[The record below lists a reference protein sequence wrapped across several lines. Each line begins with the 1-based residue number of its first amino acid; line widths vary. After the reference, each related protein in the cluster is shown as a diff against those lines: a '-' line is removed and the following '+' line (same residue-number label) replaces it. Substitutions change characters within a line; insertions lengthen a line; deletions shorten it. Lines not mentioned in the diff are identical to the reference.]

1 MKKVNLIL
9 LGSTDLTYSIAKK
22 LKNIVNIVGLCS
34 AKPKFKISYAKNFM
48 LNSRYVEM
56 EKFAKEIGISHH
68 TYSCLLYTSP
78 SPRDRL
84 LSRMPSSA

>member
-9 LGSTDLTYSIAKK
+9 LGSTDLTHSIAKK

-56 EKFAKEIGISHH
+56 EKYA
-68 TYSCLLYTSP
+68 
-78 SPRDRL
+78 
-84 LSRMPSSA
+84 